1 MRRRHNRLL
10 SGAVA
15 GAGLALF
22 APDALAW
29 GLQTHL
35 FFAQYVLAALPF
47 ADPGLRAVAARLPRV
62 VLAGACLPDLGIV
75 GQLLGTPAFRRA
87 HLWSTLRRVATAPR
101 SETDQALAIGY
112 ASHLLSDVTA
122 HNLFVPEYERRI
134 GRTAMIAH
142 LGAEW
147 AMDHHVR
154 AELHAHPAP
163 LLREFKREA
172 TDFVC
177 RALPCSAERAA
188 HALGIL
194 ARGDALLRASPL
206 PAACRAVL
214 GSGRFD
220 DYVHHTA
227 RSLGALELALS
238 GGFQDW
244 NGLDPEGSS
253 SDQAAEGGPG
263 KHVARIVQAKHHA

>member
-1 MRRRHNRLL
+1 MTTHFARLL
-10 SGAVA
+10 CQMLP
-15 GAGLALF
+15 LALF
-22 APDALAW
+22 SGDALAW

-47 ADPGLRAVAARLPRV
+47 ADRELRAAAIRLPRV

-101 SETDQALAIGY
+101 SETERALAIGY
-112 ASHLLSDVTA
+112 ASHLLADVTA
-122 HNLFVPEYERRI
+122 HNLFVPEYERRF
-134 GRTAMIAH
+134 GKTAMLAH

-147 AMDHHVR
+147 AMDEYVR
-154 AELHAHPAP
+154 TELHASPAA
-163 LLREFKREA
+163 LLREFDREA

-177 RALPCSAERAA
+177 RALPCTRNLAV
-188 HALGIL
+188 HALKVL
-194 ARGDALLRASPL
+194 RRGESVLRVSRV

-214 GSGRFD
+214 GSARFD
-220 DYVHHTA
+220 DYVHRTA
-227 RSLGALELALS
+227 RTLDALELALN

-244 NGLDPEGSS
+244 SGLDPEGSGGE
-253 SDQAAEGGPG
+253 QAAEDGAGE
-263 KHVARIVQAKHHA
+263 HIARIVQAKHHA